1 MLIGDLA
8 IAAAAL
14 FAGAAI
20 YVNVAEQPARLGLD
34 DSALLTEWKPSYK
47 RGLAMQA
54 PLAIVAAALGV
65 AAYFDN
71 FDWRWLVGA
80 VVIIANWPYTLL
92 IIKPTNDNLMTTSPE
107 GCRSRHSAAY
117 PTLGLLSRSTQRVG
131 GSGNRAIPGGGAAVT
146 ARRHLTVL
154 RW

>member
-107 GCRSRHSAAY
+107 AAGPDTRRLIQRWGYFHAVRSA
-117 PTLGLLSRSTQRVG
+117 LGVL
-131 GSGNRAIPGGGAAVT
+131 A
-146 ARRHLTVL
+146 TVL
-154 RW
+154 FLVAGQR